1 MVVSVQ
7 FHGVQRA
14 LTRTREIQMTF
25 HKPSR
30 VRDLLK
36 NIKACYPGLPIN
48 EDAFLVTV
56 NDNVSTINHILK
68 PNDKIAFLPHIGGG

>member
-14 LTRTREIQMTF
+14 LTRTHEIQITF
-25 HKPSR
+25 LKPSR
-30 VRDLLK
+30 VRDLLE
-36 NIKACYPGLPIN
+36 NIKACYPDLPIN
-48 EDAFLVTV
+48 EDDFLVTV
-56 NDNVSTINHILK
+56 NDNVSTINHLLK